1 MLRDFFKDIVTLKWR
16 KIEEFL
22 FFDGPQTYFI
32 DRTRRAPSSPPL
44 KLEKNMICWRKI
56 VIFHTKYPKIFR
68 ASLHSAQL
76 VLRASP
82 LT

>member
-32 DRTRRAPSSPPL
+32 DQYPSVNFPL
-44 KLEKNMICWRKI
+44 IM
-56 VIFHTKYPKIFR
+56 
-68 ASLHSAQL
+68 
-76 VLRASP
+76 
-82 LT
+82 